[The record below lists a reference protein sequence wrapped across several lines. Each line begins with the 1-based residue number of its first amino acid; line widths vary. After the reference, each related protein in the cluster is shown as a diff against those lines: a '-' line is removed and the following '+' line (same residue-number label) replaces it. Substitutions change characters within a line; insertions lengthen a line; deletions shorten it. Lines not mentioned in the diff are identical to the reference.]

1 VIVLFYF
8 DWFGPAKELS
18 ELEKTL
24 TAAAAKGGGVK
35 YKGTYAPDNRKFHF
49 VSMFE
54 TKSYDKL
61 MEILMDPKNP
71 PRDYNKLTHG
81 TFEILRGPLKH

>member
-18 ELEKTL
+18 KLEKTL
-24 TAAAAKGGGVK
+24 TAAAAKGSGVK

-61 MEILMDPKNP
+61 MEILMDPKN
-71 PRDYNKLTHG
+71 RQGITTSSLTG
-81 TFEILRGPLKH
+81 RLKYSADP